1 MKELPRRLAYFVY
14 YLRRL
19 DKDRLARFMDHLRE
33 AKGWSRPAQWARILG
48 DSLRYNI
55 SILEYYQFRFFD
67 LPAEEKAKWA
77 GTGTMY
83 EFQRRTNPPDK
94 REILEDK
101 CRFHEAY
108 SPFFRHAIY
117 TRKELE
123 AQPDLAHHILTSHAR
138 LVFKPAKGNCGVG
151 IAFVDA
157 ASLTADDLLSFM
169 AGNGY
174 DLVEEAIRQHPGL
187 MALSPTG
194 VNTVRIFTAL
204 DAENRC
210 HILGCR
216 LRISVNSEVDNMAA
230 GNLAAPIDESTG
242 RVTGPGVYSDITRGP
257 EATHPVT
264 GTPIYGF
271 QIPFWSEAL
280 ELAREASLLHRQ
292 NRSIGWDI
300 VITSKG
306 PGLIEGNHDWC
317 KLVWQLPV
325 GKGLKPMLNAYA

>member
-1 MKELPRRLAYFVY
+1 MKELPRRLAYFAY
-14 YLRRL
+14 YLRQL
-19 DKDRLARFMDHLRE
+19 DRARLARFMDHLRE
-33 AKGWSRPAQWARILG
+33 AKGWSRPGQWARILG

-67 LPAEEKAKWA
+67 LPAEEKARWA

-83 EFQRRTNPPDK
+83 EFQRRANPPGT

-101 CRFHEAY
+101 CRFHAAY
-108 SPFFRHAIY
+108 RQFFRHAVC

-123 AQPDLAHHILTSHAR
+123 AQPELAEQVLATHER

-151 IAFVDA
+151 IAFVEASTLA
-157 ASLTADDLLSFM
+157 AEDLLPFM
-169 AGNGY
+169 ARNGY
-174 DLVEEAIRQHPGL
+174 DLVEEGIRQHPDL
-187 MALSPTG
+187 MALSPAG

-204 DAENRC
+204 DAEGGC

-230 GNLAAPIDESTG
+230 GNLAAPVDEDTG
-242 RVTGPGVYSDITRGP
+242 RVTGPGVYSDITRAP
-257 EATHPVT
+257 EAIHPVT
-264 GTPIYGF
+264 GTKIEGF
-271 QIPFWSEAL
+271 QIPFWPETL
-280 ELAREASLLHRQ
+280 ELARAASLLHRQ

-300 VITSKG
+300 VITPDG

-325 GKGLKPMLNAYA
+325 GRGLKPALEAYA

>member
-1 MKELPRRLAYFVY
+1 MTQLPRRLMYFAY

-19 DKDRLARFMDHLRE
+19 DRVRLAHFMDLLR
-33 AKGWSRPAQWARILG
+33 AHKGWSRPAQWLRIIR

-67 LPAEEKAKWA
+67 LSPAEKAKWA

-83 EFQRRTNPPDK
+83 EFQRRANPPEK

-101 CRFHEAY
+101 CRFHDAY
-108 SPFFRHAIY
+108 GQFFRHAVY
-117 TRKELE
+117 TLKELK
-123 AQPDLAHHILTSHAR
+123 AQPDLAGHVLNAHAR

-157 ASLTADDLLSFM
+157 ASLTADDLVSFM
-169 AGNGY
+169 ARNGY
-174 DLVEEAIRQHPGL
+174 DLVEEAIQQHPNL

-204 DAENRC
+204 DAEGRC

-230 GNLAAPIDESTG
+230 GNLAAPIDEATG
-242 RVTGPGVYSDITRGP
+242 CVTGPGVYSDITRAP
-257 EATHPVT
+257 EAKHPVT
-264 GTPIYGF
+264 GTPIDGF
-271 QIPFWSEAL
+271 QIPFWGETL
-280 ELAREASLLHRQ
+280 ELVRAASLLHRQ

-300 VITSKG
+300 VITPDG

-325 GKGLKPMLNAYA
+325 GRGLKPMLDAYA

>member
-1 MKELPRRLAYFVY
+1 MELPRRLAYFAH

-19 DKDRLARFMDHLRE
+19 DKDRLELFMDHLKKS
-33 AKGWSRPAQWARILG
+33 KGWSRPAQWARILR

-67 LPAEEKAKWA
+67 LSRAEKATWA

-83 EFQRRTNPPDK
+83 EFQRRANPPGERD
-94 REILEDK
+94 ILEDK
-101 CRFHEAY
+101 CRFHDAY
-108 SPFFRHAIY
+108 RLFFRHAVF
-117 TRKELE
+117 TRKALE
-123 AQPDLAHHILTSHAR
+123 AQPDLARQVLNTHAR

-157 ASLTADDLLSFM
+157 ASLKADDLVPFM
-169 AGNGY
+169 SRNGY
-174 DLVEEAIRQHPGL
+174 DLVEEAIQQHPDL
-187 MALSPTG
+187 MALSPSG

-204 DAENRC
+204 DAEDRC

-230 GNLAAPIDESTG
+230 GNLAAPIDDATG
-242 RVTGPGVYSDITRGP
+242 RVTGPGVYSDITRPP
-257 EATHPVT
+257 EAKHPVT
-264 GTPIYGF
+264 GTPIEGF
-271 QIPFWSEAL
+271 QIAFWPETL
-280 ELAREASLLHRQ
+280 ELARAASLLHRQ

-300 VITSKG
+300 VITPEG

-325 GKGLKPMLNAYA
+325 GKGLKPMLDAYA